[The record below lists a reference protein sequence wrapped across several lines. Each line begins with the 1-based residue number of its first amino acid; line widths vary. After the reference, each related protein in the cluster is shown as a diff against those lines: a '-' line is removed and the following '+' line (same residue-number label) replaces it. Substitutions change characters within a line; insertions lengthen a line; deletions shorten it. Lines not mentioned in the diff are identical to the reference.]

1 MISMEEKYKK
11 EVIPLMK
18 SKFGYVNDL
27 AVPKIQKVVVNVG
40 IGKFNKETEKV
51 EEVIKVIS
59 EITGQKPIKTKSRKA
74 ISGFKIRQGLEIGI
88 KTTLRG
94 RRMWHFLERLVNVA
108 LPRTRDFQGIEK
120 KSVDAGGNLNLGIKE
135 NLIFPEVSPE
145 KVKNIFGLQI
155 TVVTSAK
162 SQEKGLALFQ
172 ALGFPIKQD

>member
-120 KSVDAGGNLNLGIKE
+120 R
-135 NLIFPEVSPE
+135 
-145 KVKNIFGLQI
+145 
-155 TVVTSAK
+155 
-162 SQEKGLALFQ
+162 
-172 ALGFPIKQD
+172 KQG